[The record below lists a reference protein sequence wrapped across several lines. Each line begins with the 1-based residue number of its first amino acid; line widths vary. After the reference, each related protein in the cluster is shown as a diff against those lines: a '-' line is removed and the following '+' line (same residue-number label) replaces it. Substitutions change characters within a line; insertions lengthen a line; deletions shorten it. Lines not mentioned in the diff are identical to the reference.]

1 MEQSPNNNLKAKDMK
16 KLIAGNWKM
25 NGSKADAIS
34 LAQELVA
41 LVKNDLDIL
50 QRADLLVCPPFL
62 HIESVQKAIG
72 SSELSTGAQDCAQ
85 TSNGAYTG
93 DISAAMINDIGCE
106 YVILGHSERRT
117 NHQESDSIV
126 SQKAKTAHEHDL
138 ITIICVGETAEE
150 RDQGKENDVI
160 GGQLDGSIPDT
171 ATTNNIVIAYEPVWA
186 IGSGKTASPEDVAN
200 MHAFIRAKLEN
211 RFTDGNTVRILYGG
225 SMKPENA
232 KALLSTP
239 NVDGGLI
246 GGASL
251 KADQFIAIAKEA

>member
-1 MEQSPNNNLKAKDMK
+1 MK

-25 NGSKADAIS
+25 NGNTTDAVHLVQEIS
-34 LAQELVA
+34 A
-41 LVKNDLDIL
+41 LLNNEPDIL
-50 QRADLLVCPPFL
+50 QRADLLICPPFL
-62 HIESVQKAIG
+62 HIETVRKAATNDAI
-72 SSELSTGAQDCAQ
+72 LMGAQDCAR
-85 TSNGAYTG
+85 TSNGAHTG
-93 DISAAMINDIGCE
+93 DISASMINDIGCE

-117 NHQESDSIV
+117 GHKESDSLIAE
-126 SQKAKTAHEHDL
+126 KAKAAHGNNL
-138 ITIICVGETAEE
+138 ISIICVGETAEE

-160 GGQLDGSIPDT
+160 GTQLDQSIPDT
-171 ATTNNIVIAYEPVWA
+171 ATDNNIVIAYEPVWA
-186 IGSGKTASPEDVAN
+186 IGSGKTASPEDVAS
-200 MHAFIRAKLEN
+200 MHAFIRAKLKD
-211 RFTDGNTVRILYGG
+211 RLTDGNTIRILYGG

>member
-1 MEQSPNNNLKAKDMK
+1 MK

-25 NGSKADAIS
+25 NGNTTDAVHLVQEIS
-34 LAQELVA
+34 A
-41 LVKNDLDIL
+41 LLNNEPDIL
-50 QRADLLVCPPFL
+50 QRADLLICPPFL
-62 HIESVQKAIG
+62 HIETVRKAATNDAI
-72 SSELSTGAQDCAQ
+72 LMGAQDCAH
-85 TSNGAYTG
+85 TSNGAHTG
-93 DISAAMINDIGCE
+93 DISASMINDIGCE

-117 NHQESDSIV
+117 GHKESDNFIAE
-126 SQKAKTAHEHDL
+126 KAKAAHGNNL
-138 ITIICVGETAEE
+138 ISIICVGETAEE

-160 GGQLDGSIPDT
+160 STQLDQSIPDT
-171 ATTNNIVIAYEPVWA
+171 ATANNIVIAYEPVWA

-200 MHAFIRAKLEN
+200 MHAFIRAKLKD
-211 RFTDGNTVRILYGG
+211 RLTDGNTIRILYGG

-251 KADQFIAIAKEA
+251 KADQFVAIAKEA

>member
-1 MEQSPNNNLKAKDMK
+1 MK

-25 NGSKADAIS
+25 NGNTTDAVHLVQEIS
-34 LAQELVA
+34 A
-41 LVKNDLDIL
+41 LLNNEPDIL
-50 QRADLLVCPPFL
+50 QRADLLICPPFL
-62 HIESVQKAIG
+62 HIETVRKAATNDAI
-72 SSELSTGAQDCAQ
+72 LMGAQNCAR
-85 TSNGAYTG
+85 TSNGAHTG
-93 DISAAMINDIGCE
+93 DISASMINDIGCE

-117 NHQESDSIV
+117 GHKESDNLIAE
-126 SQKAKTAHEHDL
+126 KAKAAHGNNL
-138 ITIICVGETAEE
+138 ISIICVGETAEE

-160 GGQLDGSIPDT
+160 STQLDQSIPDT
-171 ATTNNIVIAYEPVWA
+171 ATANNIVIAYEPVWA

-200 MHAFIRAKLEN
+200 MHAFIRANLKDRLK
-211 RFTDGNTVRILYGG
+211 DGNTIRILYGG

>member
-1 MEQSPNNNLKAKDMK
+1 MK

-25 NGSKADAIS
+25 NGNTTDAVHLVQEIS
-34 LAQELVA
+34 A
-41 LVKNDLDIL
+41 LLNNEPDIL
-50 QRADLLVCPPFL
+50 QRADLLICPPFL
-62 HIESVQKAIG
+62 HIETVRKAATNDAI
-72 SSELSTGAQDCAQ
+72 LMGAQDCAR
-85 TSNGAYTG
+85 TSNGAHTG
-93 DISAAMINDIGCE
+93 DISASMINDIGCE

-117 NHQESDSIV
+117 GHKESDNLIAE
-126 SQKAKTAHEHDL
+126 KAKAAHGNNL
-138 ITIICVGETAEE
+138 ISIICVGETAEE

-160 GGQLDGSIPDT
+160 GTQLDQSIPDT
-171 ATTNNIVIAYEPVWA
+171 ATANNIVIAYEPVWA

-200 MHAFIRAKLEN
+200 MHAFIRANLKDRLK
-211 RFTDGNTVRILYGG
+211 DGNTIRILYGG